1 MGGGKAKAKTVQVSD
16 IASGMVIVIKGEEAR
31 VTDVQELK
39 SKRGGLKFKI
49 SGEVDGKKVCLT
61 KPGDRQI
68 PIISGGEHL
77 KSKSTAAAASAADA
91 VVEDRDYSVSNTAAG
106 ASKTVPIRAGEVRK
120 GGYVML
126 KGKPCKVVEV
136 SISKTGKHGHAKANI
151 TGLDVF
157 TGRKYVEISPTS
169 HNMTAPT
176 MFRSEYELVSVN
188 NDGEMELM
196 DAVGTMNNLLRLP
209 KDTHGEFI
217 PLSQRI
223 MTKHR
228 DVNEGRAVFVTVL
241 KAMDTEQVVDFI
253 VKENSS

>member
-1 MGGGKAKAKTVQVSD
+1 
-16 IASGMVIVIKGEEAR
+16 MVIEIKGQNAE

-49 SGEVDGKKVCLT
+49 TGKKECGTKVTLT
-61 KPGDRQI
+61 KPGDRQVV
-68 PIISGGEHL
+68 IISGGDHL
-77 KSKSTAAAASAADA
+77 SGGGGKKKKRDAD
-91 VVEDRDYSVSNTAAG
+91 VVDDKDYSIQNTAAG

-176 MFRSEYELVSVN
+176 MFRSEYQMVSVN
-188 NDGEMELM
+188 RDGEMELM

-209 KDTHGEFI
+209 KDTHGEFTA
-217 PLSQRI
+217 LSQRI
-223 MTKHR
+223 MTKHNE
-228 DVNEGRAVFVTVL
+228 VPEGRAVFVTVL

-253 VKENSS
+253 VKEEQT